1 MSHTYASNLV
11 HCVFST
17 AGRRDVIPEPDRLR
31 QYMTGIAKQKGIPIV
46 ATGGTTNHVHLLIA
60 LPPMMALAKAIQDL
74 KGNSS
79 RWLNEQ
85 KRGFAWQ
92 KGYGAFGVS
101 ESRREA
107 VTAYLLGQEEH
118 HRKWSFEQEFLTLLK
133 KSRIAYDPKFV
144 FG

>member
-17 AGRRDVIPEPDRLR
+17 AGRRDIIPEPDRLR
-31 QYMTGIAKQKGIPIV
+31 QYMTGIARQNGIPIV

-85 KRGFAWQ
+85 KRGFAW
-92 KGYGAFGVS
+92 
-101 ESRREA
+101 
-107 VTAYLLGQEEH
+107 
-118 HRKWSFEQEFLTLLK
+118 
-133 KSRIAYDPKFV
+133 
-144 FG
+144 

>member
-1 MSHTYASNLV
+1 
-11 HCVFST
+11 
-17 AGRRDVIPEPDRLR
+17 
-31 QYMTGIAKQKGIPIV
+31 MTGIAKQKGIPVV
-46 ATGGTTNHVHLLIA
+46 ATGGTSNHVHLLIA
-60 LPPMMALAKAIQDL
+60 LPPMIALAKAIQDI

-92 KGYGAFGVS
+92 KGYAAFGVS

-107 VTAYLLGQEEH
+107 VIVYLLGQEEH

-133 KSRIAYDPKFV
+133 KSRISYDPEFV